1 MRARLLALIPAVAA
15 ASALG
20 CAPSKIPVAAPQ
32 PLASSPGHNA
42 GSPGHARLPD
52 VPLLDLARA
61 PKSVEAVR
69 AGRAALVTFWATWCD
84 ACQKEMPAL
93 NRLDERAT
101 GDHAVVIGVAV
112 GEPAAKVRAY
122 VDKHGLRYT
131 QLVDED
137 FRLTDALG
145 QKRLPATVV
154 LSRRGEVVFVGG
166 ALDAEALA
174 ALRAALKE
182 E

>member
-1 MRARLLALIPAVAA
+1 MAW
-15 ASALG
+15 ASA
-20 CAPSKIPVAAPQ
+20 CAPSKSPVAAP
-32 PLASSPGHNA
+32 PPPAL
-42 GSPGHARLPD
+42 SPGHAKLPD

-61 PKSVEAVR
+61 PKSVEGVR

-112 GEPAAKVRAY
+112 GEPSAKVRGY
-122 VDKHGLRYT
+122 VEKHGLRYT

-174 ALRAALKE
+174 AFRSALKE

>member
-20 CAPSKIPVAAPQ
+20 CALSKSPVAAPQ
-32 PLASSPGHNA
+32 PLASSPGR
-42 GSPGHARLPD
+42 ARLPD

-61 PKSVEAVR
+61 PRSVEAVR